1 MQSGPGMRK
10 QSDSKRQYCV
20 TRFALRTK
28 LIDDQVLAALSDSKI
43 SEDQPEAVRQVVV
56 LGAGMDT
63 RAWRMDLPEG
73 SVKRKEYACRRHFIE
88 KPSIIPCHVFSN
100 CPGLFSFLT
109 WRFHCQLLCLLGS
122 PLLRLLLTLLLT
134 MLH

>member
-10 QSDSKRQYCV
+10 RSDSKRQYCV

-28 LIDDQVLAALSDSKI
+28 LIDDQVLAALSNSKI
-43 SEDQPEAVRQVVV
+43 SEDQPETVRQVVV

-73 SVKRKEYACRRHFIE
+73 IVHLQSCLEHAGTWMLAIMFSRRSRE
-88 KPSIIPCHVFSN
+88 
-100 CPGLFSFLT
+100 
-109 WRFHCQLLCLLGS
+109 
-122 PLLRLLLTLLLT
+122 RLLEAMSTGSA
-134 MLH
+134 MQMSCSHASGQ